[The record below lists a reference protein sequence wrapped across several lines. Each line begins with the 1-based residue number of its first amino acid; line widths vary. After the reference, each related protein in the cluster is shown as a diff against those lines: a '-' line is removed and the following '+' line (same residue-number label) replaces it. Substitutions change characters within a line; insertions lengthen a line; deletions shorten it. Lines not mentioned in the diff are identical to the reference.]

1 VGQENAGHGQFS
13 LFRDVR
19 AWRARNVADG
29 SALRQCAI
37 LCYDNGYPAPCRQG
51 QRPSRANSHGR
62 DLAMPKVRNVFAVAA
77 VFAAALVF
85 AAASAHAQ
93 KREFTFAYDQPK
105 SSGYGAGAEMFNK
118 KLEEL
123 SKGTMSIVQY
133 PGAQLGTEAQTL
145 QKIQSGDIDFVLLST
160 ANASTAQPESG
171 VFSIHF
177 IFRDE
182 KHAIKVLADPTV
194 IAAMKELYA
203 AKIKGA
209 HMLGLGSQGLR
220 HVYGKKEVRNVAD
233 LKGAKV
239 RVQATPT
246 EDTLFPAYGAQV
258 VHMPFGEVY
267 TSLQT
272 GVVNMA
278 ENGINNYLINRH
290 YEVAPVLS
298 LTEHEANNAVL
309 FVSDK
314 AWSSLNDEQKKWM
327 QAAADEVSQK
337 EPTKAFE
344 LEHEALGKLEKLGV
358 KIVKEVDK
366 KGFQDIS
373 KPIQDKLAS
382 DLGPNA
388 VKVLSLVRNVK

>member
-1 VGQENAGHGQFS
+1 MFSTRVFSFICGALFCAGFIVASSAAVAQTRQFS
-13 LFRDVR
+13 
-19 AWRARNVADG
+19 
-29 SALRQCAI
+29 
-37 LCYDNGYPAPCRQG
+37 
-51 QRPSRANSHGR
+51 
-62 DLAMPKVRNVFAVAA
+62 
-77 VFAAALVF
+77 
-85 AAASAHAQ
+85 
-93 KREFTFAYDQPK
+93 FAYDQPK
-105 SSGYGAGAEMFNK
+105 TSGYGAGAEIFNK
-118 KLEEL
+118 KLMDL
-123 SKGTMSIVQY
+123 SKGTLSINQY

-145 QKIQSGDIDFVLLST
+145 QKVQTGDIDFVLLST

-182 KHAIKVLADPTV
+182 AHAIKVLGDPTV

-203 AKIKGA
+203 AKMKGA

-220 HVYGKKEVRNVAD
+220 HIYGKKPVQKVAD
-233 LKGAKV
+233 LRGMKM
-239 RVQATPT
+239 RVQATVT

-272 GVVNMA
+272 GVVDMA
-278 ENGINNYLINRH
+278 ENGINNYLINKH
-290 YEVAPVLS
+290 YEPAPVLS

-314 AWSSLNDEQKKWM
+314 VWSSLTDEQKKWV
-327 QAAADEVSQK
+327 QAAADEVSRN
-337 EPTKAFE
+337 EPAKAFE
-344 LEHEALGKLEKLGV
+344 LEHQALARLEKIGV
-358 KIVKEVDK
+358 KIVKDVDK

-373 KPIQDKLAS
+373 RPIQDKLAQ

-388 VKVLSLVRNVK
+388 VKVLELVRNVK